1 MLTTLRGF
9 SKADGKQRTLLIV
22 EPGSRESSRELAELK
37 DFLQERKL
45 GRVLFPCLDARP
57 CGALR
62 DPRDWCH
69 EEASCQFP
77 DWVNEI
83 GASVG
88 IRKEALLFSYVL
100 ISATQDPLEPSQI
113 GRVVSQRMERKG
125 QVECRLCL
133 PEGKRAARVQRSK
146 ATPQNE
152 FALELGRGD
161 LWQNLALG
169 EKGDIESAEARLPE
183 TESIF

>member
-1 MLTTLRGF
+1 
-9 SKADGKQRTLLIV
+9 V

-37 DFLQERKL
+37 DALQAEGL
-45 GRVLFPCLDARP
+45 GRVLYPCLDSRA

-69 EEASCQFP
+69 EEASCEFP

-88 IRKEALLFSYVL
+88 MRKEALLFSYVL
-100 ISATQDPLEPSQI
+100 IAVDEQPLPSTGKSRI
-113 GRVVSQRMERKG
+113 VSQRMERKG

-133 PEGKRAARVQRSK
+133 AKGKVPARVQRSK
-146 ATPQNE
+146 CTPQNE
-152 FALELGRGD
+152 FFLESVRGEI
-161 LWQNLALG
+161 WENVELA
-169 EKGDIESAEARLPE
+169 EKGDVNLATPLTSGIP
-183 TESIF
+183 SIFQT